1 MEITE
6 LYAPT
11 ISARTG
17 AYTFDQGVRVEICSS
32 SESYFD
38 WGKISFTPEYQPEV
52 SVARKDPAQIS
63 LGYGDDLEEVFS
75 GYVAQPYDR
84 AGHANEILLKDQML
98 LLEEVKISETF
109 LQTTP
114 QEMIAYFLGKAG
126 ITQLD
131 LASQTYPERSRV
143 VIRALDIIQAIEEV
157 HAVWDI
163 KQPFFFSGGVFHWG
177 TKPKQEKVYRFEYG
191 QNILGL
197 QRSGGRWCLETVS
210 APFVRHS
217 HKIEVNHPDSSGTF
231 EVKKVLFTTSES
243 GFIRTYIYY

>member
-11 ISARTG
+11 ISARAG
-17 AYTFDQGVRVEICSS
+17 AYAFDQGVRVEVCSS

-38 WGKISFTPEYQPEV
+38 WGKICFTPEFQPEV

-63 LGYGDDLEEVFS
+63 LGYGEDLEEVFS
-75 GYVAQPYDR
+75 GYVAQSYNSANR
-84 AGHANEILLKDQML
+84 ANEILLKDQML
-98 LLEEVKISETF
+98 LLEEVRISETF

-114 QEMIAYFLGKAG
+114 QEMISHFLGQVG
-126 ITQLD
+126 ITRFNLS
-131 LASQTYPERSRV
+131 SQSYPERPRV
-143 VIRALDIIQAIEEV
+143 VIRSLNVIQAIEEV
-157 HAVWDI
+157 HAVWGI
-163 KQPFFFSGGVFHWG
+163 KQPFFFSGNVFYWG
-177 TKPKQEKVYRFEYG
+177 TKPPQEKVYLFEYG
-191 QNILGL
+191 VNIISL

-217 HKIEVNHPDSSGTF
+217 HTIQVVHPDSSGTF